1 MLSFCV
7 FCVWALLNTLKWVSL
22 GLFTVAFCCS
32 YPLPPIEFPLSGHS
46 WHLIRLLLSF
56 GGVRKIVLNC
66 EFKKGEIFIFGCSAE
81 EFGDQSLIEL
91 PKLIELFVAR
101 RKNVS
106 NCLLIISIIITTY
119 VHTCF
124 LVCKNLINSMKFL
137 LLFLIEIIHKI
148 FIYKLNSISLRVA
161 PKLLTQKHSV
171 CNWKINQLG
180 GFSSQ
185 PPNGKNSKFHLQ
197 LGEPQT
203 KWQINLHLHHHHHLC
218 YVISYRREWIG
229 IWIHDYTNTSMNIDI
244 PWQPQRRVR
253 LFFLSFPH
261 SAPMCEKHAAK
272 LPKKPNAHMEIAAD
286 CVYLHFAH
294 FCSQISFVFWISQS
308 SDPPS
313 HFRPHFASLSGVFY
327 VLGERVQRGVWMY
340 INLLLL
346 LFWLVVVVS
355 SLRNVYTH

>member
-1 MLSFCV
+1 M
-7 FCVWALLNTLKWVSL
+7 
-22 GLFTVAFCCS
+22 
-32 YPLPPIEFPLSGHS
+32 
-46 WHLIRLLLSF
+46 
-56 GGVRKIVLNC
+56 LNC
-66 EFKKGEIFIFGCSAE
+66 EFKKGEIFILGCSAE

-185 PPNGKNSKFHLQ
+185 PPNGKNSKISLTTRRAANKVANKFALASSSSS
-197 LGEPQT
+197 L
-203 KWQINLHLHHHHHLC
+203 LC
-218 YVISYRREWIG
+218 YIVSKGMNRNM
-229 IWIHDYTNTSMNIDI
+229 NT
-244 PWQPQRRVR
+244 R
-253 LFFLSFPH
+253 LH
-261 SAPMCEKHAAK
+261 EY
-272 LPKKPNAHMEIAAD
+272 E
-286 CVYLHFAH
+286 YE
-294 FCSQISFVFWISQS
+294 
-308 SDPPS
+308 
-313 HFRPHFASLSGVFY
+313 Y
-327 VLGERVQRGVWMY
+327 
-340 INLLLL
+340 
-346 LFWLVVVVS
+346 
-355 SLRNVYTH
+355 